1 MQKQEMCLN
10 YCNQPCKHYFSESQL
25 PRILINSHDECRHC
39 VETNSESHKIL
50 QRKPKDSMME
60 HGLLKD
66 NIDHS
71 LKNPNKQTA
80 LGLDTVGEVGV

>member
-1 MQKQEMCLN
+1 MEN
-10 YCNQPCKHYFSESQL
+10 
-25 PRILINSHDECRHC
+25 
-39 VETNSESHKIL
+39 NSESHKIL

-80 LGLDTVGEVGV
+80 LGLDTVGDVGV